1 MAINT
6 LNESNLH
13 KKLKEIYALQE
24 GSRTEVE
31 ADGKIYD
38 VITEDETIVEIQ
50 TRNLSKL
57 LPKVLKALENKRN
70 IKIVYPV
77 VREKIIKT
85 LKADGTLISSRK
97 SPKKENLYSVFKEL
111 TGLYPTLLLPG
122 FTLEVLE
129 VSITEIRLQTEENVQ
144 SKNKRR
150 KFEKN
155 WIKQDKLLNEIYKKN
170 IFKTKED
177 YLALLPETL
186 VPKDCLANERKTK
199 SREENPD
206 CQYFSR
212 TDISNF
218 LKQNKETRQNAYK
231 NASLFIWV
239 LEKMEL
245 IEYTGKE
252 GRKKLYRVI

>member
-38 VITEDETIVEIQ
+38 VITEDGTIVEIQ

-57 LPKVLKALENKRN
+57 LPKVLKALKNKRN

-111 TGLYPTLLLPG
+111 
-122 FTLEVLE
+122 
-129 VSITEIRLQTEENVQ
+129 
-144 SKNKRR
+144 
-150 KFEKN
+150 
-155 WIKQDKLLNEIYKKN
+155 IY
-170 IFKTKED
+170 
-177 YLALLPETL
+177 
-186 VPKDCLANERKTK
+186 
-199 SREENPD
+199 
-206 CQYFSR
+206 
-212 TDISNF
+212 NF
-218 LKQNKETRQNAYK
+218 FY
-231 NASLFIWV
+231 S
-239 LEKMEL
+239 
-245 IEYTGKE
+245 
-252 GRKKLYRVI
+252 